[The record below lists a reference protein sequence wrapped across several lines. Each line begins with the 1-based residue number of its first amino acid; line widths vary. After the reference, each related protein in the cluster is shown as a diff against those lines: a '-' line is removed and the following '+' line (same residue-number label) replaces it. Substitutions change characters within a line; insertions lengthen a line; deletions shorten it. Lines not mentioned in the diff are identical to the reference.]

1 MKIAFLFSGQGAQHS
16 GMMQDIS
23 AAYSASN
30 HIFETASNVLGR
42 DIKELSFYGTE
53 EELCL
58 THNTQPC
65 VLAADLAAAEALKAN
80 GVFSQGVAGFS
91 LGEYSA
97 LVEAKV
103 ISLEDAFRII
113 QVRADAMQEAVP
125 LGEGKMA
132 AFMGVTSDAV
142 VEICKKVKDD
152 YVIAS
157 NYNSPSQTVVSGTA
171 SGVDKAVSI
180 AKEVGIK
187 SITLPVSAPF
197 HCELMRPAAERVKEC
212 LMGKKFNKS
221 VIPTYMNISG
231 LVLEEEENLPQILYQ
246 QAMSPVFWTQT
257 MQNMYNDGF
266 DVFVECGPGKTLSG
280 LAKKTL
286 DMDKAKVFR
295 VSDLKSLNQTVES
308 IKELACVK

>member
-1 MKIAFLFSGQGAQHS
+1 MKKIAFIFPGQGSQYP
-16 GMMQDIS
+16 GMMRDICDRYKVS
-23 AAYSASN
+23 ERILDIAS
-30 HIFETASNVLGR
+30 SVLGR
-42 DIKELSFYGTE
+42 SIKELAFDGTE
-53 EELCL
+53 EELLL

-65 VLAADLAAAEALKAN
+65 VLAADLAVAEALKAN
-80 GVFSQGVAGFS
+80 GVFPQGVAGFS
-91 LGEYSA
+91 LGEYAA

-132 AFMGVTSDAV
+132 AFIGAASDVV
-142 VEICKKVKDD
+142 VEICNKVKDD
-152 YVIAS
+152 YVIVS

-180 AKEVGIK
+180 AEEVGIK
-187 SITLPVSAPF
+187 SITLSVSAPF

-212 LMGKKFNKS
+212 LIGKKFNKP
-221 VIPTYMNISG
+221 VIPAYMNISG
-231 LVLEEEENLPQILYQ
+231 LVLEEEDNLPQILYQ

-257 MQNMYNDGF
+257 MHNMYNDGF

-308 IKELACVK
+308 IKELL